1 MTDHAKNL
9 LRKIDETAVE
19 VLDVADREQA
29 KRTAGS
35 QREAYEKG
43 LNEVERVA
51 GRAQARE
58 LAEWIQ
64 DQIQERETFPSAR
77 EVRNHGAQICRK
89 SGHDV
94 STNDWLGA

>member
-1 MTDHAKNL
+1 MTDHAKKL
-9 LRKIDETAVE
+9 LRKIDEAAVE
-19 VLDVADREQA
+19 ALDVADREHA
-29 KRTAGS
+29 KQKAGS
-35 QREAYEKG
+35 RRDAYEKG
-43 LNEVERVA
+43 LNEVERIA
-51 GRAQARE
+51 GKPQARK

-64 DQIQERETFPSAR
+64 DQIRERETFPSAR